1 MRCQAALKALFSRAP
16 LEMPT
21 AASNQDAK
29 SRDPSERI
37 QFGFM
42 MNWFRNLSGVS
53 RFTNLNA
60 AAFYLHLGINLKYL
74 SIA

>member
-1 MRCQAALKALFSRAP
+1 
-16 LEMPT
+16 
-21 AASNQDAK
+21 
-29 SRDPSERI
+29 
-37 QFGFM
+37 M